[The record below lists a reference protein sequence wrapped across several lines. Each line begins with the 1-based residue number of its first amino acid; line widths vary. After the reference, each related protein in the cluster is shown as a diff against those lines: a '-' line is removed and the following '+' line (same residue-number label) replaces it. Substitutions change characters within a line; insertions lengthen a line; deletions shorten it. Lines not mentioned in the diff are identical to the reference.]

1 MSGWKSFAGALL
13 VLLAAAAPAA
23 DAESAVRAGRL
34 ELYPTFECIGLRLS
48 YTGDANSNA
57 TAKLKYR
64 EKGSLV
70 WRDALP
76 PVRIRGNRFAGS
88 IFFLTPGRQFEV
100 QVTLDDP
107 DGAALERASGI
118 VATRAFDFPTGGGRH
133 WYVSTGGADDND
145 GTRVAP
151 LRSIARAAEK
161 AGAGDVVHVLPGV
174 YRESVRVTARGNPGA
189 YVAFR
194 AAGSG
199 VILSGADAH
208 YENPEA
214 AARWHEAGG
223 GIYYAVLTWRPGY
236 VGAEGKRLYH
246 YVTRKEFDKF
256 VCGEPGG
263 WFQDPSGRLF
273 VRLASGA
280 DPNRLAMQVARL
292 ESGFHLDGASHVLIE
307 GFEIRDYGLAGS
319 GSGVHLDRASRCV
332 VRDCSIHGM
341 QSQVRLSGQ
350 EAEGNLVEDCELWDT
365 SIPRWPW
372 AMTKGHEEEGGGVM
386 STGGRGNVVRGCRM
400 HGLFDGLAPSY
411 WDKLDDEAYN
421 CDWDVYDNEIFDL
434 RDDIMEPEGP
444 CINFRAWNNLCYDLF
459 AGISLAPIQVGPAY
473 VMYNLVRELKIKD
486 IKYSGDEPG
495 WCYILHNT
503 FYSGS
508 WRHNG
513 MEIANPFQ
521 TQFYRNNIFCANA
534 YAFRLR
540 GAPLPTNDIDYNC
553 WYSRDLDWSVGYS
566 GTREKRLFFI
576 DGKEYPYLEEV
587 TRVFGWEKHGLHAD
601 PLFNNPDR
609 ADFTLRPDSP
619 CLDRGALLP
628 NINDGYAGAA
638 PDLGAFERERP
649 GAGPFPLSRKT
660 RERSSE
666 R

>member
-223 GIYYAVLTWRPGY
+223 GIYFAVLTWRPGY

-246 YVTRKEFDKF
+246 
-256 VCGEPGG
+256 
-263 WFQDPSGRLF
+263 
-273 VRLASGA
+273 
-280 DPNRLAMQVARL
+280 
-292 ESGFHLDGASHVLIE
+292 
-307 GFEIRDYGLAGS
+307 
-319 GSGVHLDRASRCV
+319 
-332 VRDCSIHGM
+332 
-341 QSQVRLSGQ
+341 
-350 EAEGNLVEDCELWDT
+350 
-365 SIPRWPW
+365 
-372 AMTKGHEEEGGGVM
+372 
-386 STGGRGNVVRGCRM
+386 
-400 HGLFDGLAPSY
+400 
-411 WDKLDDEAYN
+411 
-421 CDWDVYDNEIFDL
+421 
-434 RDDIMEPEGP
+434 
-444 CINFRAWNNLCYDLF
+444 
-459 AGISLAPIQVGPAY
+459 
-473 VMYNLVRELKIKD
+473 
-486 IKYSGDEPG
+486 
-495 WCYILHNT
+495 
-503 FYSGS
+503 
-508 WRHNG
+508 
-513 MEIANPFQ
+513 
-521 TQFYRNNIFCANA
+521 
-534 YAFRLR
+534 
-540 GAPLPTNDIDYNC
+540 
-553 WYSRDLDWSVGYS
+553 
-566 GTREKRLFFI
+566 
-576 DGKEYPYLEEV
+576 
-587 TRVFGWEKHGLHAD
+587 
-601 PLFNNPDR
+601 
-609 ADFTLRPDSP
+609 
-619 CLDRGALLP
+619 
-628 NINDGYAGAA
+628 
-638 PDLGAFERERP
+638 
-649 GAGPFPLSRKT
+649 
-660 RERSSE
+660 
-666 R
+666 